1 MYSHRHGPGRYQTT
15 CNKFT
20 FRKKNCMTSLKTG
33 ILKKKKNEQTG
44 LRVEFLL
51 WPNKICSIS
60 EALGCRFNL
69 QPSTVDQGSSV
80 MWLQCR
86 SQWWFI
92 SDPWPGNSIY
102 CGTPP
107 SPRNREK
114 KKKKGMGEKQTHTY
128 RELVVTRGLGFR
140 GGRQNK

>member
-1 MYSHRHGPGRYQTT
+1 
-15 CNKFT
+15 
-20 FRKKNCMTSLKTG
+20 MTSLKTG

-107 SPRNREK
+107 LPPQPEK
-114 KKKKGMGEKQTHTY
+114 KKKKGWGRKPLIHTKKRWLPEGVDLRGAG
-128 RELVVTRGLGFR
+128 RERAVQKLK
-140 GGRQNK
+140 GREVLHRYLQALTFTAVR